1 MEFKPKE
8 EKIDE
13 MYPSLNAYLNDTI
26 AYPGELSAKVNQ
38 IDEWHCDG
46 TYIWQWGKERG
57 LVRLNREPNF
67 FPIPETMIRNES
79 LKEWNVVSFFVLN
92 QKVFIRTDAHEDQP
106 FVTFDIDTLQ
116 PCDGDPFTCK

>member
-67 FPIPETMIRNES
+67 FPIPETMLRNES

-106 FVTFDIDTLQ
+106 FVTYDIDTLQ